1 MPGREQLL
9 ASLMELSGRS
19 APRSRADVIAGLLQ
33 RALQLTEAD
42 GAIVGLAVGR
52 HFERWAI
59 EPGTLAMTPIESG
72 PTPGAFERSMMQVS
86 SPRAL
91 ADLSESDRAS
101 TEISFPGVHAGPA
114 LFVPLRMREQ
124 HLGYLGVVRDRDEA
138 RFGHREAR
146 TLALLSAYAS
156 AMFDNVR
163 LSETLEKLAVTD
175 DLTQVYNYR
184 YLKTALRREVKRA
197 ARFRQPLSVLML
209 DVDNLKSY
217 NDRNGHLRGSY
228 LLKELAQLV
237 ASQVRSWDLVA
248 KYGGDEFT
256 VILPQT
262 VRAGAASVAERLR
275 ASVAGH
281 AFPLAAAGT
290 ITVSVGVACF
300 PEDGDNVTTLIAAS
314 DRALYVA
321 KRNGRNRVEGI
332 EPMAA

>member
-1 MPGREQLL
+1 MPGREHIL
-9 ASLMELSGRS
+9 STLMELSGRS
-19 APRSRADVIAGLLQ
+19 APRSRADLVAGLLR
-33 RALQLTEAD
+33 RALVLTESD
-42 GAIVGLAVGR
+42 GAILGLNAGK
-52 HFERWAI
+52 HFERWAV
-59 EPGTLAMTPIESG
+59 EPGSLAPLPVEA
-72 PTPGAFERSMMQVS
+72 PATPGGFERSMMQAS
-86 SPRAL
+86 APRAL
-91 ADLSESDRAS
+91 ADLSDSDRAA
-101 TEISFPGVHAGPA
+101 TEISCPGVDAGPV

-124 HLGYLGVVRDRDEA
+124 HLGYMAVLRKTGGPRY
-138 RFGHREAR
+138 GHREAR

-163 LSETLEKLAVTD
+163 LSETLEKLAITD

-197 ARFRQPLSVLML
+197 SRFHQPLAVLML
-209 DVDNLKSY
+209 DVDNLKAY

-228 LLKELAQLV
+228 LLKELAQLF
-237 ASQVRSWDLVA
+237 AQQVRSWDLVA

-262 VRAGAASVAERLR
+262 VRAGAAAVAERLR

-281 AFPLAAAGT
+281 TFPLAPTGS
-290 ITVSVGVACF
+290 ITVSCGIACF

-314 DRALYVA
+314 DKALYVA